1 VAVLTLSDRLAI
13 AHQKDVAATA
23 GGVTSGV
30 VNIAMGADPLS
41 VSTWFYAAID
51 ALTARIQ
58 AGYALNRRSAMG
70 YLPQHGALNGV
81 TVHPVPG
88 SLDTAALKARLNING
103 PVAFKTAISAGRDEE
118 EALRSMATQMG
129 GLADEMVRNGDRDVI
144 HNTALRSGSGVIGWR
159 RQLSGRAC
167 GFCAMLASRGS
178 VYVSQ
183 ASAMQ
188 VVGRGTD
195 PSAALRP
202 KRAKGIHARGSQSL
216 GEPYHPHCHC
226 FAVPLYRHEVEPP
239 QVRLLQ
245 RQWQRVTAGKSNKD
259 AVSAWRHHW
268 EQRATPQAKQ
278 RFGLAAA
285 EPGPSVGGVPQA
297 APGVTI
303 RPQLLAA
310 RGTAQLSDAF
320 RAETKRITGH
330 EIPGN
335 FTGSLQTAREHAEGI
350 LRGLERFPDVHLRY
364 VSTTPFK
371 ASEGSAYA
379 HADVDTIRFNYA
391 WAGAA
396 DRAKYLKS
404 LSEDVSGWDEQ
415 VHGYFPS
422 SWHPR
427 GTGHP
432 TAIAIHEFGHALDL
446 RTLGAAIR
454 DDLDKLLVRRAAE
467 RDALIAARRAA
478 GEEIFDDGGVKG
490 LIETQISGYA
500 LKNRHELV
508 AEAFADAMMNGEKAS
523 ALSREVFDLLEAEYR
538 SGRRATGVDYFRIF
552 RTGVP
557 AASEPAPLSAMK
569 VTELRALAKERG
581 LSGYSKL
588 TKPQLLERLGGEAK
602 PVVKPPVVA
611 KPGDLSKLKVTE
623 LRALAKERGVTGY
636 SKLTKPQLLERLGGS
651 GVKSGAKAEK
661 ATAQEIAAAQKA
673 KTVSGGGSGA
683 VPTYEIPA
691 EISAAD
697 VSRMRRL
704 IEREFTYLGR
714 GSALGTELDASMLR
728 NMVGLT
734 GKLTAEDTQW
744 LRNIAIDHPNL
755 YRRLNQEVNVKK
767 YFAERAQRIGVKD
780 LRQFKKDFSE
790 GLRNVVEGKPIA
802 VRINDEAA
810 LQNLLADG
818 RFRTSYE
825 KGVTRA
831 KGMSAASGAREQ
843 AEEAIWGYA
852 TDLDPKLRP
861 IYGYISPNGITP
873 AAEGELLSYYGRIQ
887 IVLKDEVRARTSV
900 SFADSLDQFDLI
912 RPTPMSDIS
921 WESAGATLDLDRYK
935 SAQFLDHS
943 YIEAQVH
950 GGVLTSD
957 IAEVVFPETPSTN
970 TQAALRR
977 AGIPWRVL
985 RR

>member
-144 HNTALRSGSGVIGWR
+144 TNTALRSGSGVIGWR
-159 RQLSGRAC
+159 RHLAGKSC
-167 GFCAMLASRGS
+167 GFCSMLASRGA
-178 VYVSQ
+178 VYVSR
-183 ASAMQ
+183 ASAT
-188 VVGRGTD
+188 VRKDGK
-195 PSAALRP
+195 AF
-202 KRAKGIHARGSQSL
+202 
-216 GEPYHPHCHC
+216 HPHCRC
-226 FAVPLYRHEVEPP
+226 WPEPLYRHEQEPP
-239 QVRLLQ
+239 EVQRLA
-245 RQWQRVTAGKSNKD
+245 RQWRRVTAGKHGKD
-259 AVSAWRHHW
+259 AQRAWRHHW

-379 HADVDTIRFNYA
+379 HFDVDTIRFNYA

-422 SWHPR
+422 GWHPR

-478 GEEIFDDGGVKG
+478 GEQIFDDGGVKG

-523 ALSREVFDLLEAEYR
+523 SLSREVFDLLEAEYR
-538 SGRRATGVDYFRIF
+538 SGRRATGVDYFAIF

-581 LSGYSKL
+581 LTGYSKL

-602 PVVKPPVVA
+602 PVVKPA
-611 KPGDLSKLKVTE
+611 AAADLSKLKVTE

-636 SKLTKPQLLERLGGS
+636 SKLTKPQLLERLGG
-651 GVKSGAKAEK
+651 GETKTAAKITEAP
-661 ATAQEIAAAQKA
+661 QQKA
-673 KTVSGGGSGA
+673 K
-683 VPTYEIPA
+683 ILKPA
-691 EISAAD
+691 EAAEMQQRMLAESAWTPAQ
-697 VSRMRRL
+697 
-704 IEREFTYLGR
+704 REALKQYTAGEYAVMNAQLR
-714 GSALGTELDASMLR
+714 GSIARTLQGTPIFDGHPALTTQRIKDALAGLR
-728 NMVGLT
+728 PLERPVRVFRHVDSVESLGFPRIYSI
-734 GKLTAEDTQW
+734 
-744 LRNIAIDHPNL
+744 RN
-755 YRRLNQEVNVKK
+755 
-767 YFAERAQRIGVKD
+767 ERAQLVEQLRSLIGKELEDAGFSSASIRRLTGRANKFGNVRLD
-780 LRQFKKDFSE
+780 LE
-790 GLRNVVEGKPIA
+790 VPAG
-802 VRINDEAA
+802 
-810 LQNLLADG
+810 
-818 RFRTSYE
+818 
-825 KGVTRA
+825 
-831 KGMSAASGAREQ
+831 
-843 AEEAIWGYA
+843 
-852 TDLDPKLRP
+852 
-861 IYGYISPNGITP
+861 TP
-873 AAEGELLSYYGRIQ
+873 AAFLNDISINRGEGEILLAPGLRFEFIGLDETGDIPTLKARVTWLGR
-887 IVLKDEVRARTSV
+887 
-900 SFADSLDQFDLI
+900 LI
-912 RPTPMSDIS
+912 
-921 WESAGATLDLDRYK
+921 
-935 SAQFLDHS
+935 
-943 YIEAQVH
+943 
-950 GGVLTSD
+950 
-957 IAEVVFPETPSTN
+957 
-970 TQAALRR
+970 
-977 AGIPWRVL
+977 
-985 RR
+985 